1 MPVALITGA
10 SSGIGRE
17 TAFQLA
23 RLGYELALIARGG
36 ERLEVVGDQCS
47 ELGAGDVLIRGTD
60 VAVPADVLAMVDA
73 AVEAFGRIDV
83 LINNAG
89 LAELQ
94 PLGQLDL
101 GHLEAAFAVNAIGPA
116 LAMNA
121 AWPIMLRQRGGRIVN
136 VSTLG
141 TKEPFPGFFAYA
153 GAKAAL
159 NSFTRS
165 VAVEGRP
172 HGIRAFTVAPGAV
185 ETPMLRSL
193 FDEQAIGVDLTLP
206 AGEVARVIV
215 ECATGRRDEQSGEVI
230 WLSRT

>member
-17 TAFQLA
+17 TAFLLA
-23 RLGYELALIARGG
+23 RLGYELALVARGG

-47 ELGAGDVLIRGTD
+47 ELGAADVLIRGTD

-73 AVEAFGRIDV
+73 TVEAFGRIDA

-89 LAELQ
+89 LAELR

-101 GHLEAAFAVNAIGPA
+101 DHLEATFAVNAIGPA
-116 LAMNA
+116 LAINA
-121 AWPIMLRQRGGRIVN
+121 VWPVMVSQRSGRIIN

-141 TKEPFPGFFAYA
+141 TKDPFPGFFAYA

-159 NSFTRS
+159 DSFTRS
-165 VAVEGRP
+165 AAVEGRP
-172 HGIRAFTVAPGAV
+172 HDIRAFTVAPGAV
-185 ETPMLRSL
+185 ETPMLRAL

-215 ECATGRRDEQSGEVI
+215 ECTTGERDAQSGEVF